1 MITEARGI
9 NRIFKRQYIN
19 GKGENRA
26 KDKKWG
32 ESILK
37 VQEEGK

>member
-1 MITEARGI
+1 MIVEVKGI
-9 NRIFKRQYIN
+9 NGR
-19 GKGENRA
+19 GENRA

>member
-1 MITEARGI
+1 MITEARGV
-9 NRIFKRQYIN
+9 NRIFQRQYIN

>member
-1 MITEARGI
+1 MIIEARGI
-9 NRIFKRQYIN
+9 NGIFQRQYIN
-19 GKGENRA
+19 GRGENRA